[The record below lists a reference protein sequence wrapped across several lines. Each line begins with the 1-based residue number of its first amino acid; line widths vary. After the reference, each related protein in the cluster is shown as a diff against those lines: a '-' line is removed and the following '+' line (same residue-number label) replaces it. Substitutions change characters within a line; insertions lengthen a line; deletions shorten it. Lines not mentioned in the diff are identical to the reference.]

1 MVRFIY
7 FRILCLANSFSSN
20 IGSGKTKILF
30 FVPTMVG
37 PARAFYQV
45 PVFKVYFRHMLAN
58 YSDFIDFNQRNK
70 GMSRYATGTKL
81 ALGRP
86 NE

>member
-30 FVPTMVG
+30 SVPTMVG
-37 PARAFYQV
+37 PSIKGAFYQA

-58 YSDFIDFNQRNK
+58 YSDFIDFN
-70 GMSRYATGTKL
+70 
-81 ALGRP
+81 
-86 NE
+86 